1 MRREPHDYSFEI
13 ACVRHVGDNDAT
25 CFTADAIIHD
35 ADGQEVAR
43 IPGKRMHSYVEAA
56 EDDAIDAA
64 RQAIRQLRV
73 SHPPASRSTP

>member
-35 ADGQEVAR
+35 AGGHEVAR
-43 IPGKRMHSYVEAA
+43 VHGKRMHSYVEAA

-64 RQAIRQLRV
+64 RSAIRELR
-73 SHPPASRSTP
+73 AAR